1 MDGDPSSGR
10 VLLVGN
16 DWSTALIFFGPY
28 AALMLLLL
36 TLAGLVSA
44 AEAAFFSLSP
54 TDRTVCHD
62 SDRPADQRIIT
73 LLSRPKRLLASLVI
87 FNNLLNIAV
96 VVIATY
102 LAWAL
107 PGVTHTSGGVLAG
120 ITLLTTLAIVLFG
133 EMIPKVLANQNAL
146 AVVRQTAPL
155 AWTASVVFRPL
166 SALLVNLS
174 NTVDKRIE
182 RRGYTLSAE
191 ALSQAVDLTG
201 HEATTEQKDILK
213 GIVNFSNLT
222 ARQVMRARM
231 DIVAVSEELSFSDLV
246 VHINESGYSRVPVYG
261 ETIDQIEGIL
271 YSKDLLPHLNQAD
284 NFSWKS
290 LVRPAF
296 FTAETK
302 KIDDLLL
309 DFQRRRVHLAIVADE
324 YGGTSGLI
332 TLEDIIEEIFGD
344 INDEFDDDE
353 HSAPYQR
360 VDARTIRVAGKTSLP
375 DLCRILN
382 AEATTFDTVQGE
394 AESLGGLLLELFN
407 YLPKPGETVETAGF
421 RFRVLTADDKR
432 IGDVEVI
439 TPSLSH

>member
-16 DWSTALIFFGPY
+16 DWSTALFFFGPY
-28 AALMLLLL
+28 VALILLLL
-36 TLAGLVSA
+36 TLAGIVSA

-54 TDRTVCHD
+54 SDRATCRD
-62 SDRPADQRIIT
+62 SDRPTDQRIGV

-96 VVIATY
+96 VVITTY
-102 LAWAL
+102 LAWAI
-107 PGVTHTSGGVLAG
+107 PALATTTNG
-120 ITLLTTLAIVLFG
+120 TLAAVTLLTTLAIVLFG

-146 AVVRQTAPL
+146 TVVRRTTPL
-155 AWTASVVFRPL
+155 VQVASLVFRPL
-166 SALLVNLS
+166 SVLLVRLS
-174 NTVDKRIE
+174 NAIDKRIE

-201 HEATTEQKDILK
+201 HEATAEQKDILK

-231 DIVAVSEELSFSDLV
+231 DIVGVSNELTFKELV
-246 VHINESGYSRVPVYG
+246 IHINESGYSRVPVYA
-261 ETIDQIEGIL
+261 ETIDQIDGIL

-284 NFSWKS
+284 DFEWRL
-290 LVRPAF
+290 LVRPVF

-302 KIDDLLL
+302 KIDDLLH

-360 VDARTIRVAGKTSLP
+360 IAPNTIRVAGKTALP
-375 DLCRILN
+375 DLCRMLDI
-382 AEATTFDTVQGE
+382 EATTFDTVQGE
-394 AESLGGLLLELFN
+394 AESLGGLLLELFGH
-407 YLPKPGETVETAGF
+407 LPRPSQTVETAGF
-421 RFRVLTADDKR
+421 RFTVMTADDKR
-432 IGDVEVI
+432 IGEVEI
-439 TPSLSH
+439 MQL

>member
-1 MDGDPSSGR
+1 MDGDPSSGG
-10 VLLVGN
+10 VLPVGN
-16 DWSTALIFFGPY
+16 DWSTALTSFGPY
-28 AALMLLLL
+28 AALILLLL

-54 TDRTVCHD
+54 ADRATCHE
-62 SDRPADQRIIT
+62 SDRPTDRRIIT
-73 LLSRPKRLLASLVI
+73 LLNRPKRLLASLVI

-107 PGVTHTSGGVLAG
+107 PGITHTAGGVLTG

-155 AWTASVVFRPL
+155 ARVASVLFRPL
-166 SALLVNLS
+166 SALLVSLS
-174 NTVDKRIE
+174 NAVDKRIE

-201 HEATTEQKDILK
+201 HEATTQQKDILK

-231 DIVAVSEELSFSDLV
+231 DIVAVSEDLTFSELV
-246 VHINESGYSRVPVYG
+246 AHINESGYSRVPVYG

-271 YSKDLLPHLNQAD
+271 YSKDLLPHLNQVGD
-284 NFSWKS
+284 FSWTS

-344 INDEFDDDE
+344 INDEFDEDE
-353 HSAPYQR
+353 HSAQYQR
-360 VDARTIRVAGKTSLP
+360 VDARTIRVAGKTALP
-375 DLCRILN
+375 DLCRMLN
-382 AEATTFDTVQGE
+382 AEATTFDAVHGE
-394 AESLGGLLLELFN
+394 AESLGGLLLELFS

-432 IGDVEVI
+432 IGEVEVI
-439 TPSLSH
+439 APS